1 MMLTGE
7 SSTGKSTCVS
17 LSQRYC
23 HTFCTKFGLRFDD
36 NTFYFTSTTGSSA
49 ALFGGSTIHSA
60 AFFNAKKISRKM
72 REVWKTVEV
81 VVIDKIGFFTST
93 NMDKLNK

>member
-1 MMLTGE
+1 M
-7 SSTGKSTCVS
+7 
-17 LSQRYC
+17 
-23 HTFCTKFGLRFDD
+23 FND

-81 VVIDKIGFFTST
+81 VVIDEIGFFTAT
-93 NMDKLNK
+93 NMDKLDKQLMDLKGKNLPFGGVHVVFSGDFYQLPPGKL